1 MAGPQRKPVNKKKIL
16 PVKKTRVANVD
27 YKDVNLL
34 KKFIAKQPA
43 LAEPWT
49 PKLQSISLNYTAQ
62 SGTAHLDDER
72 PAAFS
77 DAAVEFFHVDA
88 FGVAREHL
96 WLNRARPWA
105 DQGAPSLLPPHPAAG
120 ELLIGIAGDVV
131 EVKDGYGRNFLLPQG
146 KAIRWTRGTEKQID
160 GIKRARDAREV
171 RGVEHAQ
178 ELRAQ
183 LEGLTVSVAARVSE
197 QGHLFGAVTASD
209 VAVAVKKAGG
219 PTIDK
224 RAVSFAKP
232 VKSVGSHTAA
242 VKLHS
247 AVTAHVPFAVVAQ

>member
-1 MAGPQRKPVNKKKIL
+1 MKLIL
-16 PVKKTRVANVD
+16 TSTVD
-27 YKDVNLL
+27 
-34 KKFIAKQPA
+34 
-43 LAEPWT
+43 
-49 PKLQSISLNYTAQ
+49 KL
-62 SGTAHLDDER
+62 
-72 PAAFS
+72 
-77 DAAVEFFHVDA
+77 
-88 FGVAREHL
+88 
-96 WLNRARPWA
+96 
-105 DQGAPSLLPPHPAAG
+105 
-120 ELLIGIAGDVV
+120 GIAGDVV

-219 PTIDK
+219 PNLDK
-224 RAVSFAKP
+224 RTIGLPKAHIKTTGTHAIAVRLHP
-232 VKSVGSHTAA
+232 EVTAA
-242 VKLHS
+242 LS
-247 AVTAHVPFAVVAQ
+247 LNVVAG